1 MNPLLVDEVIH
12 YLIYRWGKKYDFR
25 LFRRGKFVYF
35 QMMWGFLGQESFPLS
50 EHEYKKSIADKIEIL
65 NRCGYSEKVREWLKK
80 VNAMPRLGRAV
91 SLQLDLN
98 ENMKEF
104 LT

>member
-1 MNPLLVDEVIH
+1 MKPLLVDEVIH
-12 YLIYRWGKKYDFR
+12 YLIHRWGKKYDFR

-50 EHEYKKSIADKIEIL
+50 ENEYKKSIADKIEIL
-65 NRCGYSEKVREWLKK
+65 NRCGYSEEVREWLKK
-80 VNAMPRLGRAV
+80 VNAKPRLGRAV
-91 SLQLDLN
+91 SLQLSLN
-98 ENMKEF
+98 EKMKEF

>member
-12 YLIYRWGKKYDFR
+12 YLIHRWGKKYDFR

-35 QMMWGFLGQESFPLS
+35 QMMWGFIGQESFPLS
-50 EHEYKKSIADKIEIL
+50 EDEYKKSIADKIENV
-65 NRCGYSEKVREWLKK
+65 NRCGYSEEVRQWLMN
-80 VNAMPRLGRAV
+80 VNAKPRLGRAV
-91 SLQLDLN
+91 SLQLNVN
-98 ENMKEF
+98 EKMKEF

>member
-12 YLIYRWGKKYDFR
+12 YLIHRWGKKYDFR
-25 LFRRGKFVYF
+25 LFSRGKFVYF

-50 EHEYKKSIADKIEIL
+50 EDEYKKSIADKIEIL
-65 NRCGYSEKVREWLKK
+65 NRCGYAEEVREWLKK
-80 VNAMPRLGRAV
+80 VNAKPRLGRAV
-91 SLQLDLN
+91 SLQLNLN
-98 ENMKEF
+98 EKMKEF

>member
-1 MNPLLVDEVIH
+1 MNPLQVDEVIH
-12 YLIYRWGKKYDFR
+12 YLTHRWEKKYDFR

-35 QMMWGFLGQESFPLS
+35 QMMWGFLEQESFPLS
-50 EHEYKKSIADKIEIL
+50 EDEYKKSIAEKIEIL
-65 NRCGYSEKVREWLKK
+65 NRCGYSEEVREWLKK
-80 VNAMPRLGRAV
+80 VNAKPRLGRAV

-98 ENMKEF
+98 EKMKEF

>member
-12 YLIYRWGKKYDFR
+12 YLIHRWGKKYDFR

-50 EHEYKKSIADKIEIL
+50 EDEYRKSIADKIEIL
-65 NRCGYSEKVREWLKK
+65 NRCGYSGEVREWLMK
-80 VNAMPRLGRAV
+80 VKAKPRLGRAV
-91 SLQLDLN
+91 SLQLNVN
-98 ENMKEF
+98 EKMKEF

>member
-1 MNPLLVDEVIH
+1 MNPLLVDEIIH
-12 YLIYRWGKKYDFR
+12 YLVHRWGKKYDFR

-50 EHEYKKSIADKIEIL
+50 EDEYKKSIADKIEIL
-65 NRCGYSEKVREWLKK
+65 NRCGYSEEVRDWLKK
-80 VNAMPRLGRAV
+80 VNAKPRLGRAV
-91 SLQLDLN
+91 SLQLNLN
-98 ENMKEF
+98 EKMKEF

>member
-12 YLIYRWGKKYDFR
+12 YLIHRWVKKYDFR

-50 EHEYKKSIADKIEIL
+50 EYEYKKSIADKLEIL
-65 NRCGYSEKVREWLKK
+65 NRCGYSEEVREWLKK
-80 VNAMPRLGRAV
+80 VNSSPRLGRAV
-91 SLQLDLN
+91 SLQLNIN
-98 ENMKEF
+98 ERMKEF
-104 LT
+104 LI